1 MEEIKRELR
10 EMINAPV
17 SELTKEQT
25 NRIREIAGE
34 LGVSIPK
41 KTRCKLCWMN
51 IAVECFEKIKDAE
64 TESETVNETAKT
76 DANENGCKY
85 VLKPYVDLF
94 FGSLR
99 INSATITD
107 ELAEQIIKDGF
118 DKRYFEKC

>member
-10 EMINAPV
+10 EIVNAPV

-41 KTRCKLCWMN
+41 KTRCKLCWIN
-51 IAVECFEKIKDAE
+51 IAVECFEKIKE
-64 TESETVNETAKT
+64 TESETANNTAET
-76 DANENGCKY
+76 DANAEGCKY
-85 VLKPYVDLF
+85 VLKKGVDLF
-94 FGSLR
+94 FGSIR
-99 INSATITD
+99 INAATITD

>member
-1 MEEIKRELR
+1 MEEIKKELQ
-10 EMINAPV
+10 EIINAPV
-17 SELTKEQT
+17 SELTKEHV

-41 KTRCKLCWMN
+41 KTRCKFCWMN
-51 IAVECFEKIKDAE
+51 IAVECFGKIKE
-64 TESETVNETAKT
+64 TESATVNETAQT
-76 DANENGCKY
+76 DANKQGCKY

-99 INSATITD
+99 INAATITD